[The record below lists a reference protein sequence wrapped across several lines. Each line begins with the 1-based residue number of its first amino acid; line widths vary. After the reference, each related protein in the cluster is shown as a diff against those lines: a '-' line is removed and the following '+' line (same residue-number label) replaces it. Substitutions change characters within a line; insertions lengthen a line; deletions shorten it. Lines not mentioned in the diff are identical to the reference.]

1 MSDNKNRSR
10 RDFIKNSS
18 LGLGAGFLNFT
29 SESIVRPDHN
39 QQKLPFEITVSTID
53 VKDGYKDQT
62 VEQRLNRVVR
72 AMKNVS
78 GIAPDII
85 CIPEGFTHHKL
96 AKPFSLKSVAQ
107 ERSLAGPIV
116 AKVAAFAKE
125 NKCYVACP
133 VITRNENKFHSSTL
147 IIDRKGKLAGIYD
160 KMFPSKKE
168 MTGDADGHKIIPG
181 RMDQPLIK
189 TDFGAIGLQMGN
201 DIYHSGSW
209 NAVAAQGA
217 RIILYTSTF
226 NGGRMLNY
234 HAVSNHC
241 YVISSTISEARI
253 IDISGND
260 IDKTS
265 EFIRYSWSRV
275 NTERT
280 NILTFPNKLP
290 ALFKKYGNRLQL
302 KAWGN
307 TDMLTIESRDPA
319 LRVKDVLKEFELQTY
334 AELIS
339 TETEVQNR
347 YRKKS

>member
-1 MSDNKNRSR
+1 
-10 RDFIKNSS
+10 
-18 LGLGAGFLNFT
+18 
-29 SESIVRPDHN
+29 
-39 QQKLPFEITVSTID
+39 
-53 VKDGYKDQT
+53 
-62 VEQRLNRVVR
+62 
-72 AMKNVS
+72 
-78 GIAPDII
+78 
-85 CIPEGFTHHKL
+85 
-96 AKPFSLKSVAQ
+96 
-107 ERSLAGPIV
+107 LAGPIV